1 MVEWFLFLPQ
11 VRLSVADIAER
22 ARYAEDS
29 GFDGI
34 AFIDHLEAPGLP
46 GESIWEAMS
55 IATWVAAKTQRLRI
69 GHLVL
74 CDAFRHPA
82 VLAKQAVTL
91 SDASDGRFEL
101 GLGSGSWPAEFTRFD
116 VGQQDPVARVE
127 QLGRHLALIRQYWG
141 DSGEDADATQLPK
154 RTHPIPLVLGGSG
167 PRMMELVR
175 SYADWWNLQAN
186 HLDRLPKLASAAGT
200 ARVSIQQMVG
210 FVRSGSDPN
219 KVRDVSTRRFGNLG
233 PGLVCGDA
241 DELVAHFNGLAAQ
254 RVERFYVWFADFAVP
269 GSLAEFGESV
279 IKALV
284 CLNIA
289 AAASLG
295 GNDRR
300 PGERTALDGTQPDLR
315 QVHRRVDGVQPCDR
329 LGDVGHLDGVHLEG
343 DVLQH
348 LGFHRSR
355 RHDVHRDTV
364 AVDFERQGA
373 GKRVHAGFGRRVG
386 GPGHHRLVCRRRR
399 DEHQS

>member
-101 GLGSGSWPAEFTRFD
+101 GLGSGSWPAEFTRFG

-269 GSLAEFGESV
+269 GSLAAFGESV
-279 IKALV
+279 IKAF
-284 CLNIA
+284 A
-289 AAASLG
+289 
-295 GNDRR
+295 
-300 PGERTALDGTQPDLR
+300 
-315 QVHRRVDGVQPCDR
+315 
-329 LGDVGHLDGVHLEG
+329 
-343 DVLQH
+343 
-348 LGFHRSR
+348 
-355 RHDVHRDTV
+355 
-364 AVDFERQGA
+364 
-373 GKRVHAGFGRRVG
+373 
-386 GPGHHRLVCRRRR
+386 
-399 DEHQS
+399 

>member
-22 ARYAEDS
+22 ARQAEVS

-46 GESIWEAMS
+46 GESIWEAMG
-55 IATWVAAKTQRLRI
+55 IATWAAAKTERLRI

-101 GLGSGSWPAEFTRFD
+101 GLGAGSWPSEFTRFD

-141 DSGEDADATQLPK
+141 DSDSGEDGRDVQATQLPR

-175 SYADWWNLQAN
+175 TYADWWNLQAN
-186 HLDRLPKLASAAGT
+186 HLDRLPKLAPAAGT
-200 ARVSIQQMVG
+200 ARISIQQMVG
-210 FVRSGSDPN
+210 FARSGADPDT
-219 KVRDVSTRRFGNLG
+219 VREVSTRRFGNLG

-241 DELVAHFNGLAAQ
+241 DELIQHFAGLAAQ

-269 GSLAEFGESV
+269 DSLAEFGESV
-279 IKALV
+279 IKAFPSF
-284 CLNIA
+284 A
-289 AAASLG
+289 ES
-295 GNDRR
+295 
-300 PGERTALDGTQPDLR
+300 
-315 QVHRRVDGVQPCDR
+315 
-329 LGDVGHLDGVHLEG
+329 
-343 DVLQH
+343 
-348 LGFHRSR
+348 
-355 RHDVHRDTV
+355 
-364 AVDFERQGA
+364 
-373 GKRVHAGFGRRVG
+373 
-386 GPGHHRLVCRRRR
+386 
-399 DEHQS
+399 